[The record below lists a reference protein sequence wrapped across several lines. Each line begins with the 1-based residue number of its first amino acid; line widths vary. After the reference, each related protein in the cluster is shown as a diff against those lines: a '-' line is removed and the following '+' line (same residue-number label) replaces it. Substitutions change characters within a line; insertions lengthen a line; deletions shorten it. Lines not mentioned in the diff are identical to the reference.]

1 MSMHEELSVKSRVR
15 GDFHARFCERVR
27 VKLPRSI
34 RPLTR
39 KLLNRFADTQIYNMD
54 FETFLRTTQ
63 PGENDFV
70 FLDPPYDSEFCTYA
84 KNAFTRD
91 DQRRLADFMIN
102 ECKAKWMMIIKICIF
117 FLKKQRRIVGLFE

>member
-1 MSMHEELSVKSRVR
+1 
-15 GDFHARFCERVR
+15 
-27 VKLPRSI
+27 
-34 RPLTR
+34 
-39 KLLNRFADTQIYNMD
+39 MD

-117 FLKKQRRIVGLFE
+117 FWKNNVELLDYSNNMLTFARECGIMSRNEYDSE

>member
-1 MSMHEELSVKSRVR
+1 
-15 GDFHARFCERVR
+15 
-27 VKLPRSI
+27 
-34 RPLTR
+34 
-39 KLLNRFADTQIYNMD
+39 MD

-91 DQRRLADFMIN
+91 DQRRLADFLIN